1 MFGFFKK
8 KKKKE
13 EEIQREY
20 INQQIIDYLNMS
32 GFVGLN
38 PKEVD
43 KMAKEIFDRRKRKW
57 SLYWYKNM
65 HSMLMI

>member
-43 KMAKEIFDRRKRKW
+43 KMAKEIFDRRKRK
-57 SLYWYKNM
+57 
-65 HSMLMI
+65 